1 MSRLISRV
9 MDAWGAFYQATEQTA
24 SAVSGASR
32 LLTGDVSQPRV
43 ESWGNAEANRLAA
56 SVSYLSGMQGSLSAS
71 GLPSERVRG
80 KPGSLLDGLGLKL
93 VNRAYLI

>member
-1 MSRLISRV
+1 

-24 SAVSGASR
+24 SVVSGASR
-32 LLTGDVSQPRV
+32 LLTGDVVSQPRV

-56 SVSYLSGMQGSLSAS
+56 SVSCVSSMQGSLSAS